1 MDKRDWEIWDTQRVE
16 YYIKRYGHPERQDEQ
31 HRLRM
36 RKAAEL
42 VEGDTVLDVGCGI
55 GHLYPYVRAKV
66 KEYVGIDNSEAM
78 LEAARAFYPD
88 IEFTYGDIYDLDGF
102 KTFDSV
108 VCQSVL
114 IHLPEIRTPIEE
126 MWEHTDRAFIFS
138 IPILRERIVK
148 NAGRYKGKRQIYH
161 AETRNSIQDIIDDLV
176 GVASVELHE
185 AQRNTSSNIY
195 FKLTR
200 D

>member
-1 MDKRDWEIWDTQRVE
+1 MSERDWEIWDKQRVE

-78 LEAARAFYPD
+78 LAAAKAFYPD
-88 IEFTYGDIYDLDGF
+88 IEFTYGDIYNLDDF

-108 VCQSVL
+108 ICQSVL
-114 IHLPEIRTPIEE
+114 IHLPEIKTPIKE
-126 MWEHTDRAFIFS
+126 MWKHTAKTLIFS
-138 IPILRERIVK
+138 IPIASQQVIK
-148 NAGRYKGKRQIYH
+148 NADRYKGKRQIYH
-161 AETRNSIQDIIDDLV
+161 AETISNIQAIIDELDD
-176 GVASVELHE
+176 VASVERHE
-185 AQRNTSSNIY
+185 AQKNTSSNIY
-195 FKLTR
+195 FKLIR
-200 D
+200 G